1 MDLTNY
7 EVGIRTIVRMWDE
20 IADLDPAALRVMD

>member
-7 EVGIRTIVRMWDE
+7 EVGIRTIIRMWDE
-20 IADLDPAALRVMD
+20 LASLDPAAVRVTN